1 MKFKL
6 GTKVLGIKKEG
17 NIVKVDVESAK
28 GGKKETVIFF
38 IYQINQIIR
47 IPLIYVVFVVLYVT
61 TVS

>member
-28 GGKKETVIFF
+28 GGKKETVKIIF
-38 IYQINQIIR
+38 IYQLIQ
-47 IPLIYVVFVVLYVT
+47 IPLIYVVLCQH
-61 TVS
+61 S